1 MAVRPAFCISPN
13 QQVIAKQIEFQ
24 WISGLSFQQKQKNAD
39 SLQNA
44 VKQAFPDASPLEIST
59 KSRNELGI
67 KLSAFNL
74 KYQGYPLE
82 CVYQSS
88 KVFQHGGAFKDLLQ
102 KQPREAKSDKRLKE
116 SGELIAFYHDG
127 ITWALEPKTAF
138 FDFIYISAV
147 RESLKPDEIQQIAEY
162 NCFTDIEFNPENG
175 INTQAR
181 TVAEIRLM
189 LELYDRIPDFN
200 RKEFLVFYQ
209 NYIAD

>member
-1 MAVRPAFCISPN
+1 MAVRPAFCISQN
-13 QQVIAKQIEFQ
+13 QKVIAKQIEFQ

-59 KSRNELGI
+59 KSRNELGR

-82 CVYQSS
+82 CVFQSS
-88 KVFQHGGAFKDLLQ
+88 KVFQYGGAYQDLLQ
-102 KQPREAKSDKRLKE
+102 KSPREAKSDPRLKE
-116 SGELIAFYHDG
+116 SGQLIAFYHNG
-127 ITWALEPKTAF
+127 MTWALEPKTAF
-138 FDFIYISAV
+138 YDFIYIGAV
-147 RESLKPDEIQQIAEY
+147 LESLKPDEIQQIKNY
-162 NCFTDIEFNPENG
+162 NYFTDIEFNPQKSVNS
-175 INTQAR
+175 QAR

-189 LELYDRIPDFN
+189 QELYDRIPLYT
-200 RKEFLVFYQ
+200 RQEFITFYQ

>member
-1 MAVRPAFCISPN
+1 MAVRPAFCISQN
-13 QQVIAKQIEFQ
+13 QKVIAKQIEFQ

-39 SLQNA
+39 SLLEA
-44 VKQAFPDASPLEIST
+44 VKNAYPEANPLEIST
-59 KSRNELGI
+59 RGRIELGV

-88 KVFQHGGAFKDLLQ
+88 KVFQHGKNYPDLLL
-102 KQPREAKSDKRLKE
+102 KTPRDAKLDPRLQE
-116 SGELIAFYHDG
+116 SGQLMAFYHDG

-138 FDFIYISAV
+138 YDYIYIRAV
-147 RESLKPDEIQQIAEY
+147 LESLKPDEIQQIKNY
-162 NCFTDIEFNPENG
+162 NYFTDIEFNPKTG
-175 INTQAR
+175 FNTQAR

-189 LELYDRIPDFN
+189 LELYDRIPLYT
-200 RKEFLVFYQ
+200 RQEFITFYQ

>member
-1 MAVRPAFCISPN
+1 MAVRPAFCISQN
-13 QQVIAKQIEFQ
+13 QKVIAKQIEFQ

-59 KSRNELGI
+59 KSRNELGR

-82 CVYQSS
+82 CVFQSS
-88 KVFQHGGAFKDLLQ
+88 KVFQHGGAYKDLLR
-102 KQPREAKSDKRLKE
+102 KQPREAKSDKRLQE

-127 ITWALEPKTAF
+127 VTWALEPKTAF
-138 FDFIYISAV
+138 FDYIYIRAV
-147 RESLKPDEIQQIAEY
+147 LESLKSDEIQQIAEY
-162 NCFTDIEFNPENG
+162 NYFTDIEFNPKKG

-189 LELYDRIPDFN
+189 LALYDRIPEFN
-200 RKEFLVFYQ
+200 RQEFIIFYQ